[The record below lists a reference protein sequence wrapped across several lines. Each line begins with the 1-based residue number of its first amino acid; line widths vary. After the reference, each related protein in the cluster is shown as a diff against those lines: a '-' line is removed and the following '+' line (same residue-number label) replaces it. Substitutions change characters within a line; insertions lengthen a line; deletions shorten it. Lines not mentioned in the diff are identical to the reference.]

1 MVYRPAEPQPTP
13 PSAPPTWLPVGLL
26 AVVRRRWWLVAA
38 AVMAALGLAFIY
50 HRTTPPLYEATAQ
63 LLVVKKLPD
72 AVTGVDTRA
81 LSVEDYVATHQT
93 LLHSP
98 LLVGQAVRK
107 HDLAALGSFAGEKD
121 VTEAV
126 LQGLTVLRN
135 KAPGGNTDN
144 VLNLYYYGP
153 DARECPRVLEAVI
166 DSFKDHLDQTYHTI
180 ARESLRLIA
189 QARSEL
195 HQELLEKEAAYRRF
209 RKDTPVLLLR
219 GRDEASLRQDQL
231 SAIDAKRSALR
242 IRRAELCGQL
252 AVLDTARKEGG
263 SHDALVALVTG
274 WTAQADAARG
284 IVQTTT
290 QDRLLPLLAEEQKLL
305 ETRGEKHPEVAALRK
320 RIEATRHLLAA
331 PSSSWRPEP
340 GKPPADG
347 EAADPVE
354 AYRSYCRQELRH
366 LEVAEQFLSE
376 LYQKEHD
383 RARALTAY
391 EMEDEGYRAAL
402 ERQQRLYDSV
412 IKQLQQIDL
421 VKDLGGYDAQVI
433 GAPGLGKKIRP
444 NALVLTPGA
453 VFLGLMGGFGLA
465 FLVEI
470 RDRRLHSA
478 AEIRHL
484 LGVPVL
490 AHVPRFRTRDKSRSA
505 EGALSPLL
513 VAQAVPTSAAAEA
526 FRQVRA
532 ALYFGQTAAG
542 CRLIQVTSPNAGD
555 GSTVLAA
562 NLAVTVAQSGRR
574 VLLVDANLRRPR
586 LHELF
591 RLPAE
596 PGWSAVL
603 AGTAFPAAAMQA
615 TPIRGLVVLPAG
627 PAASCPADLLA
638 SPAFPK
644 LLAELGEPF
653 DYVIVDTPA
662 LLTATEASAVAAC
675 VDGVLLNVRLGRNS
689 RPALRRAEAVLRDL
703 GVRRLG
709 VVVGGAGRRRGYSLA
724 AEGESGLP
732 S

>member
-1 MVYRPAEPQPTP
+1 M
-13 PSAPPTWLPVGLL
+13 
-26 AVVRRRWWLVAA
+26 AVVRRRWWLIAA
-38 AVMAALGLAFIY
+38 AVVAALGVAFVY

-98 LLVGQAVRK
+98 LLVGHAVRK
-107 HDLAALGSFAGEKD
+107 HDLAALSGFAGEKD
-121 VTEAV
+121 IADAV

-153 DARECPRVLEAVI
+153 SARECPLVLEAVI
-166 DSFKDHLDQTYHTI
+166 DSFKEHLDQTYHTI

-189 QARSEL
+189 HARSEL

-209 RKDTPVLLLR
+209 RKDTPVLLLK
-219 GRDEASLRQDQL
+219 GRDEATLRQDQL

-242 IRRAELCGQL
+242 IRQAELRGQL
-252 AVLDTARKEGG
+252 AVLDAARKDGG
-263 SHDALVALVTG
+263 SHDALVAMVTG

-284 IVQTTT
+284 ITQTTT

-305 ETRGEKHPEVAALRK
+305 ETRGEKHPEVALLRK
-320 RIEATRHLLAA
+320 RIEATRQLLAA
-331 PSSSWRPEP
+331 PSASWGSG
-340 GKPPADG
+340 GKPSADG
-347 EAADPVE
+347 EMADPVE

-366 LEVAEQFLSE
+366 LEVADQYLSE

-391 EMEDEGYRAAL
+391 EMEDEGHRAAL

-412 IKQLQQIDL
+412 VKQLQQIDL

-444 NALVLTPGA
+444 NALVLIPGA
-453 VFLGLMGGFGLA
+453 VFLGLMGGLGLA

-484 LGVPVL
+484 VGVPVL
-490 AHVPRFRTRDKSRSA
+490 AHVPRFRTRDKSPKGRD
-505 EGALSPLL
+505 LSPLL
-513 VAQAVPTSAAAEA
+513 IAHAAPTSAAAEA

-532 ALYFGQTAAG
+532 ALYFGKTAAG
-542 CRLIQVTSPNAGD
+542 CRLIQVTSPNDGD

-562 NLAVTVAQSGRR
+562 NFAVTIAQSGRR
-574 VLLVDANLRRPR
+574 VLLVDANLHRPR
-586 LHELF
+586 LRELF
-591 RLPAE
+591 YLPAE
-596 PGWSAVL
+596 PGWTAVL
-603 AGTAFPAAAMQA
+603 AGTAFTAAALQA
-615 TPIRGLVVLPAG
+615 TPIPGLVVLPAG
-627 PAASCPADLLA
+627 PAAACPADLLT

-644 LLAELGEPF
+644 LLAELGDPF
-653 DYVIVDTPA
+653 DFVIVDTPA
-662 LLTATEASAVAAC
+662 LLTSTEASAVAAC
-675 VDGVLLNVRLGRNS
+675 VDGVLLNVRLGKNS
-689 RPALRRAEAVLRDL
+689 RPTLRRAEGVLRDL
-703 GVRRLG
+703 GARQLG
-709 VVVGGAGRRRGYSLA
+709 VVVAGVGRRHGYSLA
-724 AEGESGLP
+724 PDGEAGFS